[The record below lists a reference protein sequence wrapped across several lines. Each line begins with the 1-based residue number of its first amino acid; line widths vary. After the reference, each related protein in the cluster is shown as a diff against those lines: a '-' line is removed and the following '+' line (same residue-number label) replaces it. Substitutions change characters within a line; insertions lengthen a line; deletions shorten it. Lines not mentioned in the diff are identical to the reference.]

1 MASARMRRVPRSDL
15 AEPFTAALSDEP
27 VGVIEG
33 GPGYGR
39 SSLLTDVLAAWPHQA
54 AGWPP
59 AGGAR
64 VLRALL
70 RARATPCLVHVD
82 DADALPFA
90 DRMGLAA
97 LAAELPRQH
106 RLVLATSGR
115 CPVLR
120 QLAADLPGPR
130 LAPSALLLSPEDVA
144 RRLWG
149 AVADAENLARMAHTA
164 AGGWAEGVQA
174 AVAVGAAMGAAAE
187 EAGAAP
193 AALVTDRVETLAPE
207 HAEAF
212 ARALSLP
219 RMREPLLRVLAP
231 DADLVGLLLAARVP
245 LARQQEDVWTLPW
258 PLARFLPRRPL
269 DRDQADQ
276 AALMAQEAG
285 WPAEGFVLLWDGG
298 HADVALAMMEHAG
311 GREAEALLGGW
322 RRAPAV
328 EAVHLRETP
337 VAAER
342 VLLAAERAGY
352 ADSRP
357 FWRQAQARWQ
367 AAGQQLDPRVDLHV
381 ARQMLQRGRDA
392 RARAAATAILHDAS
406 SPELRAG
413 ALEILGRAA
422 RRRGTAHLDEAEH
435 LLKEALALWRRAE
448 EPGRMAEV
456 RLHLS
461 WVDRDRARPARAL
474 QRARSV
480 GAAAPPAG
488 PLWAQA
494 ALVQAD
500 LLCDTGSCDEAV
512 ALLARIEADCADWA
526 GPRIRAR
533 LVILRARAALHREAW
548 TDAAIWARQAAAAA
562 SGWLDGVHGTRTVA
576 ALAEIWSR
584 LGETGRAESCVR
596 LLASLP
602 ATSGLALRMASEGVA
617 ARVGDPATALEGL
630 RRLLADPRVPPWER
644 WRVMLLAALA
654 ATRAGSTDGP
664 ALATGALALAAQ
676 VGLPHAPI
684 VREREVV
691 RELVRAGGA
700 VVEDAG

>member
-1 MASARMRRVPRSDL
+1 MAGACMRRVPRTDL
-15 AEPFTAALSDEP
+15 AEPFTAALMDDP
-27 VGVIEG
+27 VGVVEG

-39 SSLLTDVLAAWPHQA
+39 SSLLADVLAAWPHQA

-59 AGGAR
+59 TGGAR

-70 RARATPCLVHVD
+70 RARAAPCLVHVD
-82 DADALPFA
+82 DADELPFA

-130 LAPSALLLSPEDVA
+130 IAPAALLLAPEEIA

-149 AVADAENLARMAHTA
+149 AVTDPENLARMAHTA

-187 EAGAAP
+187 EAEAAA
-193 AALVTDRVETLAPE
+193 AALVADRVAALAPA

-231 DADLVGLLLAARVP
+231 EADLIRVLLAARVP
-245 LARQQEDVWTLPW
+245 LARQQEDVWSLPW
-258 PLARFLPRRPL
+258 PLARFLPRRLL

-276 AALMAQEAG
+276 AALLAQQAG

-298 HADVALAMMEHAG
+298 HADVALALLEHAG

-322 RRAPAV
+322 RRAPAL

-342 VLLAAERAGY
+342 VLRAAERAGY

-357 FWRQAQARWQ
+357 FRRQAQARWLP
-367 AAGQQLDPRVDLHV
+367 GPDLDPRLDVLV
-381 ARQMLQRGRDA
+381 ARELLHRGHTA
-392 RARAAATAILHDAS
+392 RARAAAAVILHDAS
-406 SPELRAG
+406 SPEMRAG

-422 RRRGTAHLDEAEH
+422 RRRGAAHLDEAEH

-448 EPGRMAEV
+448 EPGRVAEV

-461 WVDRDRARPARAL
+461 WVDRDRAQWARAL
-474 QRARSV
+474 RRARSV
-480 GAAAPPAG
+480 GAVAPPAG

-500 LLCDTGSCDEAV
+500 LLCDSGSCEEAA
-512 ALLARIEADCADWA
+512 ALLARVEADCADWA

-533 LVILRARAALHREAW
+533 AAVLRARAALHREAW
-548 TDAAIWARQAAAAA
+548 TDAAIWARHASAAPT
-562 SGWLDGVHGTRTVA
+562 GWLDGVPGARNVA

-584 LGETGRAESCVR
+584 LGETARAESCVR
-596 LLASLP
+596 LLAALP
-602 ATSGLALRMASEGVA
+602 AAVDLEVRITRETVA
-617 ARVGDPATALEGL
+617 ARIGEPSALDGL
-630 RRLLADPRVPPWER
+630 RGLLADPRIPPWER

-654 ATRAGSTDGP
+654 ATRAGSSEAP
-664 ALATGALALAAQ
+664 ALTTGALALAAEQ
-676 VGLPHAPI
+676 GLPHAPI
-684 VREREVV
+684 VREREAV
-691 RELVRAGGA
+691 RELVRAAGT